1 LSCTG
6 ELDYNNA
13 SDLVLEIDKDQMRL
27 RTFARDGSIDPHNS
41 FITAYSATYPKMIL
55 HSTDNKKLCFE
66 MNDGEGDHG
75 ENDPAYSRK
84 LMVNC
89 LNQQNRDL
97 IVMCIRIFGL
107 KNSLKL
113 DRALEFYL
121 DDINK
126 CKTDVYIELESTVKE
141 LYSLQE
147 ENTEL
152 RNRSLQQKNEIKN
165 LYKQIEAYKT
175 HTSNIETHKPEPEDY
190 IKLKNRLSKVT
201 ESKCKVKEKYEQAKI
216 SIIEL
221 RENIKELIE
230 KTNNQSKDKISN
242 ENIEGLGSECKKLKE
257 NLEFAN
263 QELEIAQAKD
273 KTSIGKIKRQKEAID
288 LLTKQNEELKQK
300 LDSFQ
305 EQGQNYMLLVSEN
318 KELLRKLAR
327 SSEIL
332 NQKDKEIKEFN
343 GKLEEIVLRHEKSNK
358 SLVMEITRLSDE
370 VENCKKCERLESSG
384 ISIKKKRFIIEIN
397 VIRCLRN

>member
-1 LSCTG
+1 
-6 ELDYNNA
+6 
-13 SDLVLEIDKDQMRL
+13 MRL

-41 FITAYSATYPKMIL
+41 FLTAYSATYPKMIL

-66 MNDGEGDHG
+66 MNDGEAEHG
-75 ENDPAYSRK
+75 ENDPAYNRK

-147 ENTEL
+147 ENAEL
-152 RNRSLQQKNEIKN
+152 RNLTLQQKNEIKN
-165 LYKQIEAYKT
+165 LYKEIEAYKT
-175 HTSNIETHKPEPEDY
+175 HASNIETRKLEPEDY
-190 IKLKNRLSKVT
+190 TKLKNRLSKVT
-201 ESKCKVKEKYEQAKI
+201 ESKCKAKEKYEQAKI
-216 SIIEL
+216 CIGEL
-221 RENIKELIE
+221 RENIKELVE
-230 KTNNQSKDKISN
+230 KTNNPGKDKAFG
-242 ENIEGLGSECKKLKE
+242 ENIEGLRSECKKLRE
-257 NLEFAN
+257 GLEFAN

-273 KTSIGKIKRQKEAID
+273 KTSIGKITRQKEAID
-288 LLTKQNEELKQK
+288 LLTKQKEELRQK

-327 SSEIL
+327 SSEIAS
-332 NQKDKEIKEFN
+332 QKDQEIKNFN
-343 GKLEEIVLRHEKSNK
+343 GKLDEIIARHEKSNK
-358 SLVMEITRLSDE
+358 SLIMEITRLSEE
-370 VENCKKCERLESSG
+370 VENCKKCEKLESAANKYKEDAVYYRNQCDTLSAQL
-384 ISIKKKRFIIEIN
+384 SRAQAQ
-397 VIRCLRN
+397 IRRANK